1 MKLRAGFVSNS
12 SSCSFCVYGFH
23 NDEYDEQE
31 YNSVIKNIMA
41 AAKEIGLEVD
51 HFCGQSD
58 SYFGVGT
65 YDDDID
71 HYMENWEDFTS
82 EGPTTEEVKKFT
94 EIVQKIA
101 PDKTLDYHS
110 ETWRNG

>member
-12 SSCSFCVYGFH
+12 SSCSFCIYGFEI
-23 NDEYDEQE
+23 DGSKEEYD
-31 YNSVIKNIMA
+31 SIIKKIEE
-41 AAKEIGLEVD
+41 AAKIIGLEVD
-51 HFCGQSD
+51 QFLGQSD

-71 HYMENWEDFTS
+71 HGDENWQDFTS

-94 EIVQKIA
+94 EIMQKIS
-101 PDKTLDYHS
+101 PEKTLDYHS
-110 ETWRNG
+110 ETYRNG